1 MYIGID
7 LGTSNSTIAGIED
20 GIARV
25 FRPADG
31 GEALPS
37 VIYIDKRGHHLYGRR
52 AYDKA
57 LISPENVAAG
67 FKRLMG
73 TATPIE
79 IEGADVTLTPEECSA
94 EIIRQLLGQASTET
108 GLDSFEGAVI
118 AIPASFDQ
126 MQAEATLRA
135 ARMAGLEQVD
145 LIQEPIAAALA
156 SMAGAKRSGKFLI
169 YDLGGGTFDLALV
182 ESTDGKV
189 RILAQQGVN
198 MLGGRD
204 FDRLIVSEIV
214 RPWLMANF
222 DLPDMF
228 LRDPIYRRLHRIAL
242 LAAEKAKIDLSALEE
257 AAIFAS
263 DDEVRLMD
271 QSETEIFLD
280 APITRAQLEEL
291 IRKPI
296 EQTVALVRTIL
307 EENDLTPEDIDR
319 VVFVGGPSRIPL
331 VHRLVAESLGIEA
344 DLKTD
349 PMTAVAEGA
358 TYYVENR
365 NWGENQTEEKK
376 KKQKS
381 LPESLPAES
390 APKKNEG
397 PAQTEG
403 EPNLYFDFDL
413 RTPNDETAICIHVE
427 GPSDGRKIQLHA
439 QDWDSEILALKDEL
453 EITVPLSNV
462 SENLFDV
469 RVLDASGSAIEEH
482 AQTLTITRLVA
493 EPIAVPAAH
502 SIAVKVLQSPEAEEN
517 SFLFL
522 VEKGE
527 DLPASGEINLK
538 SGADLESGNSGFIGF
553 EVFQVEFPDRIEVNL
568 CVGLFR
574 IDGTDLPEGHAI
586 AMGDPIIFSWRMNE
600 SGILQASVKLPASD
614 LTLKAPRFYAPQ
626 AGQISYGGTSGE
638 GFTKAILERADEA
651 WGDLAA
657 AVGPMAGPEFGILK
671 TRLNEQFEIL
681 EESAGDAEMM
691 RRISEDARFIRQDV
705 VKLGQKYTPALLQ
718 RQLGKLQA
726 VFNRVCRGKAK
737 ENENEAFDALAAN
750 IQKIIDGG
758 EEKTFSEATFS
769 LAKMRHLFL
778 SVAWQNP
785 AYVQAWFNR
794 LSQES
799 WLFADQKAFNA
810 MVEKGKK
817 QSEDPEALRTI
828 VLRLLD
834 ARVALS
840 ASDDVNDL
848 ATIIKE

>member
-1 MYIGID
+1 MHIGID

-20 GIARV
+20 GVARV

-52 AYDKA
+52 AYDQA

-79 IEGADVTLTPEECSA
+79 IEGADVKLTPEECSA
-94 EIIRQLLGQASTET
+94 EIMRQLLGQASTET
-108 GLDSFEGAVI
+108 GIDSFEGAVV
-118 AIPASFDQ
+118 AIPASFNQ
-126 MQAEATLRA
+126 MQAEATLRTA
-135 ARMAGLEQVD
+135 QLAGLKQVD

-156 SMAGAKRSGKFLI
+156 AMAGAKRSGKFLI

-189 RILAQQGVN
+189 KILAQQGVN

-222 DLPDMF
+222 DLPNTF
-228 LRDPIYRRLHRIAL
+228 LRDPLYRRLHRIAL

-280 APITRAQLEEL
+280 APITRAQFEEL

-296 EQTVALVRTIL
+296 EQTISLIRSIL
-307 EENDLTPEDIDR
+307 EENDLTPDAIDR
-319 VVFVGGPSRIPL
+319 IVFVGGPSRIPL
-331 VHRLVAESLGIEA
+331 VHRLVVESLGIEA

-358 TYYVENR
+358 TYYGESR
-365 NWGENQTEEKK
+365 NWSLDEEKK
-376 KKQKS
+376 E
-381 LPESLPAES
+381 LET
-390 APKKNEG
+390 APSGKNERKENEEL
-397 PAQTEG
+397 AQEED
-403 EPNLYFDFDL
+403 EPTLYFDFDL
-413 RTPNDETAICIHVE
+413 RTSNDKTTIFIHVE
-427 GPSDGRKIQLHA
+427 GPSGGRKIQLHTEA
-439 QDWDSEILALKDEL
+439 WDSEILELKDGL
-453 EITVPLSNV
+453 EITVPLDDV
-462 SENLFDV
+462 GETLFDV
-469 RVLDASGSAIEEH
+469 CVLSSSGAAIEEH

-502 SIAVKVLQSPEAEEN
+502 SIAVKVRQSPQAEEN

-522 VEKGE
+522 VEKG
-527 DLPASGEINLK
+527 DNLPTKGEINLK
-538 SGADLESGNSGFIGF
+538 SGANLESGSPGFIGF
-553 EVFQVEFPDRIEVNL
+553 EVFQVEFPECIEVNL

-574 IDGTDLPEGHAI
+574 IDGTDLPEGHTI

-600 SGILQASVKLPASD
+600 SGILQASVKLPASK
-614 LTLKAPRFYAPQ
+614 LELKAPRFYAPQ
-626 AGQISYGGTSGE
+626 AGQISYEGTSGE
-638 GFTKAILERADEA
+638 AFTKAILERADEA

-657 AVGPMAGPEFGILK
+657 AVGPMAGPEIGLLK

-681 EESAGDAEMM
+681 EESASDAEIM

-726 VFNRVCRGKAK
+726 LFNRVCRGKAK
-737 ENENEAFDALAAN
+737 EKENETFDALADAA
-750 IQKIIDGG
+750 QKAIDSGT
-758 EEKTFSEATFS
+758 EKTFPQAAFS

-785 AYVQAWFNR
+785 AYVRAWFYK

-799 WLFADQKAFNA
+799 WLFADQKAFQA
-810 MVEKGKK
+810 MVEKGKQK
-817 QSEDPEALRTI
+817 SDDSEALRDI
-828 VLRLLD
+828 VFRLLE

-840 ASDDVNDL
+840 ASDAVNDL